1 MTAHPRVLVVDDHP
15 INRRLPARLVRAHGW
30 ECDEAENGAE
40 ALAKLMASRFDAVLL
55 DIGLPDISGYDVC
68 KQIRANATLAYLW
81 VVAYTALASSE
92 VDPIA
97 SGFNGLLIK
106 PITSD
111 QLFDALKGAVLRKS
125 P

>member
-15 INRRLPARLVRAHGW
+15 INRRLPAKLLRSNGW
-30 ECDEAENGAE
+30 ECEEAENGE
-40 ALAKLMASRFDAVLL
+40 DALAKLTASRFDAVLL

-68 KQIRANATLAYLW
+68 RRIRANRDLAHLW
-81 VVAYTALASSE
+81 VIAYTALASSE

-97 SGFNGLLIK
+97 SGFDGLLVK

-111 QLFDALKGAVLRKS
+111 QLFEALRGANRH
-125 P
+125 